1 MPYLPSTHNA
11 LPPGALAQ
19 RESVR
24 QRIMELFAAAPRDVQ
39 GSILGLFALARA
51 SLDFRRP
58 GMATEEGA
66 KPVSDWPS
74 LLALLTSVSLSGE
87 ASSGL
92 PSAKRLEKR
101 CAQLKRLH
109 ESSLLMIEIMY
120 ELVNAGHEFPTG
132 HDILEESAGILMRE
146 LGADLYVCRLRRPDG
161 SWENIAADTARGQAT
176 PVFVRYMEE
185 THPHH
190 PVMRAVLGHDG
201 DKAFIM
207 SNNLRGSEAG
217 GESLDC
223 TPYQEGYRS
232 RLSFILR
239 DASHKAFGL
248 IMLYDRREGY
258 FRRYEAGFLDD
269 CAKIVSLTVE
279 RRLEAGQ
286 DALAK
291 AAGGMAHVGNNV
303 LGIIKNNVE
312 IVAEELDEFKKEYGL
327 GLDDAEA
334 LEHNPAFH
342 YLLSSL
348 KVEQK
353 VAYLN
358 TALEG
363 VQRLKRA
370 IQRLN
375 ESVHHPVIMP
385 YTRQGEEVLDLEPE
399 RQTELRGTVVHR
411 TA

>member
-1 MPYLPSTHNA
+1 MPYLPSTHTA

-24 QRIMELFAAAPRDVQ
+24 QRITALVAAAPREVQ
-39 GSILGLFALARA
+39 GSLLGLLALARA

-58 GMATEEGA
+58 ELASAEKA
-66 KPVSDWPS
+66 ARVSDWPS

-109 ESSLLMIEIMY
+109 EHSLLMIEIMY
-120 ELVNAGHEFPTG
+120 ELVNAGHEFLTG
-132 HDILEESAGILMRE
+132 RDILEESAGILMRE
-146 LGADLYVCRLRRPDG
+146 LGADLYVCRLRQPDG
-161 SWENIAADTARGQAT
+161 SWENIAADTARGLAT

-185 THPHH
+185 SHPRH
-190 PVMRAVLGHDG
+190 PVMRAVLGQDS

-312 IVAEELDEFKKEYGL
+312 IVAEELDEFKREFTL
-327 GLDDAEA
+327 GLPDAEA
-334 LEHNPAFH
+334 LRHDPAFN
-342 YLLSSL
+342 YLLESL
-348 KVEQK
+348 KIEQK

-399 RQTELRGTVVHR
+399 RQTELQGSFVTR